1 MTAIEF
7 PECSLS
13 FSTAYPC
20 FNSLEVKMDPLYK
33 KSLYLEQTLAYRIN
47 IEINTPYAGD
57 SGILLS
63 INVKLTIE
71 KLKSSR
77 LS

>member
-1 MTAIEF
+1 
-7 PECSLS
+7 
-13 FSTAYPC
+13 
-20 FNSLEVKMDPLYK
+20 MDPLYK

-47 IEINTPYAGD
+47 WEINTPYAGD

-63 INVKLTIE
+63 INGKLTIE